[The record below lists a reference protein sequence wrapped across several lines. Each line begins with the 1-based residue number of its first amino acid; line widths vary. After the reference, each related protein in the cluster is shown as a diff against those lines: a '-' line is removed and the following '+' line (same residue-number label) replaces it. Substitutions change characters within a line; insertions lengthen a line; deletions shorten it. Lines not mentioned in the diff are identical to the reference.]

1 MLKLFVKV
9 FIILTFCSILTA
21 KDAEAFPY
29 LRPPNSINMNL
40 FGGASIFS
48 INYERLFFNNRK
60 FFLAGS
66 AGIGYSESL
75 DLPITSTS
83 LLSIPMHITGNVNV
97 SGKKHFFEF
106 GFGGTLLYYQNFK
119 FWDYSI
125 YPIIGYR
132 WQPVKSGKFTFRI
145 FVSYPLTDKID
156 IDKYWF
162 SPVGISVGFSF

>member
-9 FIILTFCSILTA
+9 LIVLTFGTILPA
-21 KDAEAFPY
+21 KDAGAFSH
-29 LRPPNSINMNL
+29 LRPPNSIYMNL
-40 FGGASIFS
+40 FGDASIFS

-60 FFLAGS
+60 FFLAGN

-83 LLSIPMHITGNVNV
+83 LLSIPMHITGNVNI
-97 SGKKHFFEF
+97 SGKRQFLEF

-125 YPIIGYR
+125 YPLIGYR
-132 WQPVKSGKFTFRI
+132 WQPLKSGKFTFRI

-156 IDKYWF
+156 IDSYWF
-162 SPVGISVGFSF
+162 SPVGMSIGFAF